1 MKLKNKADRFVAEP
15 RQCVITHLRK
25 VIPSHADPTADRMEL
40 RGDGGRVT
48 CAPFV
53 PGLPNLSPVLH
64 VQGDTTDVIPPSD
77 IQNDP
82 RAEDERRR
90 TKSEKVRRHLIFRG
104 EIAFPKNASISEVET
119 MEQAGNS
126 KNKDALTI
134 DNRIRP
140 WTLT

>member
-1 MKLKNKADRFVAEP
+1 MGRGIEHGTSLRIKAKQTAGGRSTLATGKH
-15 RQCVITHLRK
+15 Q
-25 VIPSHADPTADRMEL
+25 HAFASMEL

-64 VQGDTTDVIPPSD
+64 VKSNSTDVIPAPD
-77 IQNDP
+77 IQDDA
-82 RAEDERRR
+82 RGEDERRR